1 MADTYSIDGQE
12 PAVTS
17 SLQTMLGL
25 TATTLTRARIS
36 EWEVGAGDPTFDE
49 DLEFTVQRYTTAPT
63 FGSTVTPS
71 PLDIGAPVAQLAA
84 GEAASAEGVQTAVL
98 YKRTVNARSSYR
110 WGSLSEGNDILVPA
124 VASDGVGLRV
134 LATAYVGI
142 AQGNMI
148 YTE

>member
-1 MADTYSIDGQE
+1 MADTYLVEGQE

-17 SLQTMLGL
+17 SLQTMMGL
-25 TATTLTRARIS
+25 TASTLTRARIS

-49 DLEFTVQRYTTAPT
+49 DLEFTIQRYTTAPT
-63 FGSTVTPS
+63 FGTTVTPA
-71 PLDIGAPVAQLAA
+71 PMDIGAPVAQLAA

-110 WGSLSEGNDILVPA
+110 WTSLKDDSDIIVPA
-124 VASDGVGLRV
+124 VSSDGVGIRV

-142 AQGNMI
+142 AQGNYV

>member
-1 MADTYSIDGQE
+1 MADTYLVDAQE

-17 SLQTMLGL
+17 SLQTMMGL
-25 TATTLTRARIS
+25 TASTLTRARIF

-63 FGSTVTPS
+63 MTGVTPA
-71 PLDIGAPVAQLAA
+71 PMDIGAPVAQLAG

-98 YKRTVNARSSYR
+98 YLRTVNARSSYR
-110 WGSLSEGNDILVPA
+110 WGSLKDDSDILVPA
-124 VASDGVGLRV
+124 VSSDGVAFRV
-134 LATAYVGI
+134 LASTYVGI
-142 AQGNMI
+142 AQGNLI